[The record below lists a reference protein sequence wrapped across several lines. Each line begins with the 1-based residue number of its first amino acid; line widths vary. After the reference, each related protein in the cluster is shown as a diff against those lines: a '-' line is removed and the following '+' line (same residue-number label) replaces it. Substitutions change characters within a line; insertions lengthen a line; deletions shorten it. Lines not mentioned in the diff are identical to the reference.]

1 MQIRTNH
8 QPISTTIEN
17 QSNTHQNYSTIS
29 FSPSCY
35 KICVLE
41 AIFMRPDAQ
50 SHVMKIS
57 PISIGI
63 GVAIGIAV
71 TAVFLVPLLQP
82 RPDKRGDT
90 FVISGY
96 INDVSESSII
106 ITQNLAGKIET
117 PPFEQCIDYCQQS
130 DIHSK
135 VSYDTVLHGC
145 AGVQEGLDAKS
156 CIES

>member
-1 MQIRTNH
+1 
-8 QPISTTIEN
+8 
-17 QSNTHQNYSTIS
+17 
-29 FSPSCY
+29 
-35 KICVLE
+35 
-41 AIFMRPDAQ
+41 
-50 SHVMKIS
+50 MKIS